1 MDYPALMIGH
11 SEPTQSIFRAGGTV
25 LGTLIV
31 HLNGLLQCPPS
42 EHGALHAL
50 RKMLHTLKQLKLA
63 ERILIF
69 ERPFTGDDGAE
80 IL

>member
-11 SEPTQSIFRAGGTV
+11 SEPTQSIFRAGSTIV
-25 LGTLIV
+25 GTLIV

-50 RKMLHTLKQLKLA
+50 RKMLHTLK
-63 ERILIF
+63 
-69 ERPFTGDDGAE
+69 
-80 IL
+80 